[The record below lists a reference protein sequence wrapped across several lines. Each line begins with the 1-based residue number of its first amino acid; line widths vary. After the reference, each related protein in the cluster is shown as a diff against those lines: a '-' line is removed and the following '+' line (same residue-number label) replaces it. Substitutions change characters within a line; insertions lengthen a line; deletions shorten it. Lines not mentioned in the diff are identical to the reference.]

1 MSKVFTT
8 EITSDQLPSDNPL
21 HQRLLKAYVAVEE
34 YIIGDVLEVGCG
46 EGRGVE
52 LVMKKAK
59 TYTAIDKIEE
69 IIDKLKIKY
78 PEGKFLSSNIP
89 PFEGLESN
97 SFDTV
102 ISFQVI
108 EHIQDDE
115 FFLQEINRVLKPGGK
130 AYLTTPNRVMSL
142 TRNPWHIREYTSE
155 ELLSLAQKHFTEASM
170 KGITGDEKVMA
181 YYERNKKSVERIARL
196 DFLNLQQRLP
206 AGLYKIPYELLN
218 RWNRNKLKEA
228 DDELVSAITHEN
240 YPVTNEAFKALD
252 LFLFVQK

>member
-21 HQRLLKAYVAVEE
+21 HQRLLKAYVAVKD
-34 YIIGDVLEVGCG
+34 YIMGDVLEVGCG

-59 TYTAIDKIEE
+59 SYTAIDKIEE

-78 PEGKFLSSNIP
+78 PEGKFLSGNIP

-97 SFDTV
+97 RYDTI

-115 FFLQEINRVLKPGGK
+115 LFLKEINRVLKPGGK
-130 AYLTTPNRVMSL
+130 AYLTTPNRIMSL
-142 TRNPWHIREYTSE
+142 TRNPWHIREYTAE
-155 ELLSLAQKHFTEASM
+155 ELLQLAQKYFTEARM
-170 KGITGDEKVMA
+170 KGISGDEKVMA
-181 YYERNKKSVERIARL
+181 YYERNKKSVEKIARL
-196 DFLNLQQRLP
+196 DFLNLQNRLP

-218 RWNRNKLKEA
+218 RWNRNKLKDA
-228 DDELVSAITHEN
+228 YDELVASITHEN
-240 YPVTNEAFKALD
+240 YPVTEEASTALD
-252 LFLFVQK
+252 LFLFVEK

>member
-46 EGRGVE
+46 EGRGIE
-52 LVMKKAK
+52 LVMRKA
-59 TYTAIDKIEE
+59 TSYTAIDKIEE
-69 IIDKLKIKY
+69 VINKLKIKY
-78 PEGKFLSSNIP
+78 PEARFLRGNIP
-89 PFEGLESN
+89 PFDGLESN

-108 EHIQDDE
+108 EHIEDDA

-142 TRNPWHIREYTSE
+142 TRNPWHIREYTAD
-155 ELLSLAQKHFTEASM
+155 ELLALAQKHFQDASM
-170 KGITGDEKVMA
+170 KGISGDEKVMA
-181 YYERNKKSVERIARL
+181 YYERNKKSVEKIARL

-218 RWNRNKLKEA
+218 RWNRNRLKDA
-228 DDELVSAITHEN
+228 DDELVRSISHKN
-240 YPVTNEAFKALD
+240 YPVTDEASEALD

>member
-21 HQRLLKAYVAVEE
+21 HQRLLKAYVAVED
-34 YIIGDVLEVGCG
+34 YIIGDVFEVGCG
-46 EGRGVE
+46 EGRGIE

-59 TYTAIDKIEE
+59 SYTAIDKIEE

-78 PEGKFLSSNIP
+78 PNGNFLSGNIP
-89 PFEGLESN
+89 PFGGLESN

-108 EHIQDDE
+108 EHIQDDG
-115 FFLQEINRVLKPGGK
+115 FFLKEINRVLRPGGK

-155 ELLSLAQKHFTEASM
+155 ELLSLAQEHFTEASM
-170 KGITGDEKVMA
+170 KGIAGDEKVMA
-181 YYERNKKSVERIARL
+181 YYERNKKSVEKIARL

-218 RWNRNKLKEA
+218 RWNRNKLKDE
-228 DDELVSAITHEN
+228 DDELVSVITHEN
-240 YPVTNEAFKALD
+240 YPVTEEASKALD
-252 LFLFVQK
+252 LFLIVQK

>member
-59 TYTAIDKIEE
+59 SYTAIDKIEE

-78 PEGKFLSSNIP
+78 PDGKFLSGNIP

-97 SFDTV
+97 SFDTI

-108 EHIQDDE
+108 EHIQDDA
-115 FFLQEINRVLKPGGK
+115 FFLKEINRVLKPGGK

-142 TRNPWHIREYTSE
+142 TRNPWHIREYTSD
-155 ELLSLAQKHFTEASM
+155 ELLSLAQKYFKEASM

-181 YYERNKKSVERIARL
+181 YYVRNKKSVERIARL

-206 AGLYKIPYELLN
+206 TELYKIPYELLN
-218 RWNRNKLKEA
+218 RWNRNKLRDA
-228 DDELVSAITHEN
+228 DDELVSTITHEN
-240 YPVTNEAFKALD
+240 YPVTDEASKALD

>member
-46 EGRGVE
+46 EGRGIE
-52 LVMKKAK
+52 LVMKRASS
-59 TYTAIDKIEE
+59 YTAIDKIEE
-69 IIDKLKIKY
+69 VINRLKIKY
-78 PEGKFLSSNIP
+78 PKGRFLSGNIP

-108 EHIQDDE
+108 EHIENDAY
-115 FFLQEINRVLKPGGK
+115 FLKEINRVLKPGGK
-130 AYLTTPNRVMSL
+130 AYITTPNRVMSL
-142 TRNPWHIREYTSE
+142 TRNPWHIREYTAD
-155 ELLSLAQKHFTEASM
+155 ELLSLAQEHFKDASM
-170 KGITGDEKVMA
+170 KGISGDEKVMA
-181 YYERNKKSVERIARL
+181 YYERNKKSVEKIARL

-218 RWNRNKLKEA
+218 RWNRNRLKDA
-228 DDELVSAITHEN
+228 DDELVRSISHQN
-240 YPVTNEAFKALD
+240 YPVTDAASEALD

>member
-21 HQRLLKAYVAVEE
+21 HQRLLKAYVAVED
-34 YIIGDVLEVGCG
+34 YIMGDVLEVGCG

-52 LVMKKAK
+52 RVMKKAK
-59 TYTAIDKIEE
+59 SYTAIDKIEE

-78 PEGKFLSSNIP
+78 PEGRFLNGNIP

-97 SFDTV
+97 SYDTV

-115 FFLQEINRVLKPGGK
+115 FFLKEINRVLKPGGK
-130 AYLTTPNRVMSL
+130 AYLTTPNRIMSL
-142 TRNPWHIREYTSE
+142 TRNPWHIREYTAE
-155 ELLSLAQKHFTEASM
+155 ELLQLAQKCFTEARM
-170 KGITGDEKVMA
+170 KGISGDEKVMA
-181 YYERNKKSVERIARL
+181 YYERNKKSVEKIARL
-196 DFLNLQQRLP
+196 DFLNLQNRLP

-218 RWNRNKLKEA
+218 RWNRNKLKDA
-228 DDELVSAITHEN
+228 DDELVASITHEN
-240 YPVTNEAFKALD
+240 YPVTEEASTALD
-252 LFLFVQK
+252 LFLFVEK

>member
-21 HQRLLKAYVAVEE
+21 HQRLLKAYVAVKD
-34 YIIGDVLEVGCG
+34 YIMGDVLEVGCG

-59 TYTAIDKIEE
+59 SYTAIDKIEE

-78 PEGKFLSSNIP
+78 PEGKFLSGNIP

-97 SFDTV
+97 RYDTI

-115 FFLQEINRVLKPGGK
+115 LFLKEINRVLKPGGK
-130 AYLTTPNRVMSL
+130 AYLTTPNRIMSL
-142 TRNPWHIREYTSE
+142 TRNPWHIREYTAE
-155 ELLSLAQKHFTEASM
+155 ELLQLAQKYFTEARM
-170 KGITGDEKVMA
+170 KGISGDEKVMA
-181 YYERNKKSVERIARL
+181 YYERNKKSVEKIARL
-196 DFLNLQQRLP
+196 DFLNLQNRLP

-218 RWNRNKLKEA
+218 RWNRNKLKDA
-228 DDELVSAITHEN
+228 DDELVASITHEN
-240 YPVTNEAFKALD
+240 YPVTEEASTALD
-252 LFLFVQK
+252 LFLFVEK

>member
-46 EGRGVE
+46 EGRGIE
-52 LVMKKAK
+52 LVMRKA
-59 TYTAIDKIEE
+59 TSYTAIDKIEE
-69 IIDKLKIKY
+69 VINKLKIKY
-78 PEGKFLSSNIP
+78 PEARFLSGNIP
-89 PFEGLESN
+89 PFDGLESN

-108 EHIQDDE
+108 EHIEDDA
-115 FFLQEINRVLKPGGK
+115 FFLKEINRVLKPGGK

-142 TRNPWHIREYTSE
+142 TRNPWHIREYTAD
-155 ELLSLAQKHFTEASM
+155 ELLVLAQKHFQDASM
-170 KGITGDEKVMA
+170 KGISGDEKVMA
-181 YYERNKKSVERIARL
+181 YYERNKKSVEKIARL

-218 RWNRNKLKEA
+218 RWNRNRLKDA
-228 DDELVSAITHEN
+228 DDELVRSITHQN
-240 YPVTNEAFKALD
+240 YPVTEEASEALD